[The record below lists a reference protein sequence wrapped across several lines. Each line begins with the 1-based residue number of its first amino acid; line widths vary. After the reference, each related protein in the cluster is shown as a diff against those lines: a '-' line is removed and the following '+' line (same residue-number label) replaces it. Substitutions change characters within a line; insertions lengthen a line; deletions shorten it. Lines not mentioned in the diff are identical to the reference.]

1 MSNKQLKKTM
11 GDLNIRLY
19 DILKFIDPSK
29 TGKYMKFLTK
39 EFRKRH
45 KEEGYTSYSPILNDE
60 NYLDRIRKKCK
71 NELED
76 RVMEYIIDILSNN
89 NVTNLQI
96 FDELLER
103 GKIDEKDIQKY
114 NSFDEIEKAIVKY
127 EEENHE
133 DNIHEYEDIYKDDR
147 WYIVKP
153 LSYYTAKIYG
163 ASTKWCTS
171 SRETPKQFYEY
182 SKDGI
187 LLYIMDR
194 ATNKKWAV
202 HWAIWKGEKEEMAW
216 WDSQDSRIDSI
227 QVEIPFGIMN
237 EVKNH
242 LYKENHPNIKYFS
255 EKSLINVK
263 KLLKLEKKN
272 KQNTEY
278 EELLRDTDGEE
289 FGPTC
294 EIGVTQEPNQYTGTI
309 TKPVEFNVDELIN
322 KTLEYNY
329 TLEAINKGGIP
340 E

>member
-11 GDLNIRLY
+11 ADLNIRLY

-29 TGKYMKFLTK
+29 TGKFMKFLTK

-45 KEEGYTSYSPILNDE
+45 KEEGYTSYSPVLNDE

-76 RVMEYIIDILSNN
+76 RIMEYIIDILSNN

-96 FDELLER
+96 FDELLKR

-114 NSFDEIEKAIVKY
+114 NSFDDIEKAIVKY

-133 DNIHEYEDIYKDDR
+133 DNIHEYEEIYKDDR
-147 WYIVKP
+147 WYILKP

-171 SRETPKQFYEY
+171 SRETAKQFYEY
-182 SKDGI
+182 SKEGI

-202 HWAIWKGEKEEMAW
+202 HWAIWKGEKEEMSW
-216 WDSQDSRIDSI
+216 WDAKDKRVDSI
-227 QVEIPFGIMN
+227 QVDIPFGIMN

-242 LYKENHPNIKYFS
+242 LYKEELPNIKYFS
-255 EKSLINVK
+255 EKSLINVE
-263 KLLKLEKKN
+263 KLLNLEKKSN
-272 KQNTEY
+272 QDVSY
-278 EELLRDTDGEE
+278 EEIIRETEGEEVSIGDTD
-289 FGPTC
+289 
-294 EIGVTQEPNQYTGTI
+294 QYTSTMTS
-309 TKPVEFNVDELIN
+309 TKLVEFKVDDLIN
-322 KTLEYNY
+322 KTLEYSY
-329 TLEAINKGGIP
+329 TLDAINKGGIP

>member
-11 GDLNIRLY
+11 ADLNIRLY

-45 KEEGYTSYSPILNDE
+45 KEEGYTSYSPVLNDE

-76 RVMEYIIDILSNN
+76 RIMEYIIDILSNN

-96 FDELLER
+96 FDELLKR

-114 NSFDEIEKAIVKY
+114 NSFDDIEKAIVKY

-133 DNIHEYEDIYKDDR
+133 DNIHEYEEIYKDDR
-147 WYIVKP
+147 WYILKP

-171 SRETPKQFYEY
+171 SRETAKQFYEY
-182 SKDGI
+182 SKEGI

-202 HWAIWKGEKEEMAW
+202 HWAIWKGEKEEMSW
-216 WDSQDSRIDSI
+216 WDSKDKRVDSI
-227 QVEIPFGIMN
+227 QVDIPFGIMN

-242 LYKENHPNIKYFS
+242 LYKEELPNIKYFS
-255 EKSLINVK
+255 EKSLINVE
-263 KLLKLEKKN
+263 KLLNLEKKSN
-272 KQNTEY
+272 QDVSY
-278 EELLRDTDGEE
+278 EEIIRETEGEEVSIGDTD
-289 FGPTC
+289 
-294 EIGVTQEPNQYTGTI
+294 QYTSTMTS
-309 TKPVEFNVDELIN
+309 TKLVEFKVDDLIN
-322 KTLEYNY
+322 KTLEYSY
-329 TLEAINKGGIP
+329 TLDAINKGGIP